1 MVPQETSYANF
12 FGGNP
17 NMAHGQ
23 GAPQNNIMM
32 PAIGTVAQI
41 DPMTGQP
48 TQANVIVP
56 AVTNDTFP
64 LPSQQLISTSL
75 VQMPGMSA
83 APQIGFGPLGGVAPM
98 GMPAGPQTTREN
110 KPTPEDKDDKYFFQ
124 PPKTGYER
132 THHFT
137 AGLDG
142 HDPGSTDFEAE
153 DLKKR
158 LFREQLEGQIDEV
171 KSRRAR
177 SRDEKHRDDYNDE
190 MKAKAESDKQYQ
202 AHLDSVE
209 ESKKYINGDG
219 PPGAGGGGGPKPAG
233 GNMMAGEDDPEDM
246 YGWWYGMGKEKKKF
260 HGKDG

>member
-17 NMAHGQ
+17 NMAQGQ
-23 GAPQNNIMM
+23 GVPQNNIMM

-56 AVTNDTFP
+56 AVTQDTFP

-98 GMPAGPQTTREN
+98 GMPAAAPQTAREK
-110 KPTPEDKDDKYFFQ
+110 KPEGGSQGDKYFYQ
-124 PPKTGYER
+124 PKKSGFER

-137 AGLDG
+137 SGIDG

-153 DLKKR
+153 ELKKR
-158 LFREQLEGQIDEV
+158 LFREQLEGQIDET
-171 KSRRAR
+171 KSRRA
-177 SRDEKHRDDYNDE
+177 
-190 MKAKAESDKQYQ
+190 
-202 AHLDSVE
+202 
-209 ESKKYINGDG
+209 
-219 PPGAGGGGGPKPAG
+219 
-233 GNMMAGEDDPEDM
+233 
-246 YGWWYGMGKEKKKF
+246 
-260 HGKDG
+260 